1 MAGNKKK
8 ACAEARTLVFVD
20 ESGITQKPHRVR
32 TWAPKGQTPIL
43 QHHFNWD
50 NLAAIAGIT
59 WWNFYFRMYPG
70 AIRAAQVVD
79 FLGHLL
85 RHLPGKLLVVWD
97 GLPAHRSKLVKNFLA
112 EQQGRVWLERLP
124 AYAPELNPV
133 EYIWG
138 YWKKHELPNFCPKD
152 FFQLSTHARRA
163 LSRMRKR
170 KTLITAF
177 WKQAELF

>member
-1 MAGNKKK
+1 
-8 ACAEARTLVFVD
+8 
-20 ESGITQKPHRVR
+20 
-32 TWAPKGQTPIL
+32 
-43 QHHFNWD
+43 
-50 NLAAIAGIT
+50 
-59 WWNFYFRMYPG
+59 MYEG
-70 AIRAAQVVD
+70 SVKSEQVID

-85 RHLPGKLLVVWD
+85 RQLPGKLLIVWD
-97 GLPAHRSKLVKNFLA
+97 GLPAHRSRLVKEFLA
-112 EQQGRVWLERLP
+112 EQKGRVWLERLP

-152 FFQLSTHARRA
+152 YSQLSTQARNA